1 MWRASLD
8 TLWFGELRLV
18 LVLLLQSLG
27 LFMKTKE
34 TQGVGTAVR
43 PVEPNGEVPRRLRS
57 SVSSWKL
64 SRTLLGTEEKPLR
77 VRDETL

>member
-34 TQGVGTAVR
+34 TQGVGAAVR
-43 PVEPNGEVPRRLRS
+43 PVEPNGEVLRRLRS
-57 SVSSWKL
+57 SVPSWKL